1 MADLERFLVEPTRSI
16 QQVMEGIGE
25 AFGIALVVDQSRHLM
40 GTVTDGD
47 IRRAILAGVDLGQPV
62 EVLLRNRKPPGRS
75 RPVVALAGTSRA
87 RLLQMMGR
95 TGVRH
100 IPLLNKS
107 GQVVDVALLDELVS
121 NEELPLTAVVM
132 AGGFGTRLRPLTDH
146 VPKPMLPVDGKPLL
160 EHIIEQLRLAG
171 IRRVNITTHYKGEV
185 IEEHFGDGS
194 NYGVSIKYVDEKQP
208 LGTAG
213 ALSLLGDS
221 DGPMLVI
228 NGDILTRVD
237 LRAMLDFHHQHEA
250 DMTVAVRQHE
260 VQIPYGVVEADGVNI
275 RGVVEKP
282 VKRFLINAGIYLLA
296 PTVYRLVPAG
306 RRYDMTELIQD
317 LIGRGDRVI
326 CFPVPEY
333 WLDIG
338 HMADYARAQ
347 EDMERGAVQR

>member
-25 AFGIALVVDQSRHLM
+25 AFGIALVVDQGRHLI

-62 EVLLRNRKPPGRS
+62 EVLLRDRKPPARS
-75 RPVVALAGTSRA
+75 RPVVALVGTSRA

-260 VQIPYGVVEADGVNI
+260 VHIPYGVVEADGVNI

-317 LIGRGDRVI
+317 LISRGDRVI